1 MLRVAELAPQAEAI
15 VVNGMPNFRRSDGQP
30 QRIVSVQTQ
39 LEALTGKPIVSS
51 DSALYWRIFKTLDL
65 VPTQPHGCLLSKLT

>member
-51 DSALYWRIFKTLDL
+51 DSALYWRIFKTLGL